1 MKPKKSRA
9 ASVDGLNQPIRSG
22 TFSGTSSRRTSQQSN
37 QSDFRTGMSNAGSD
51 RTSNGPTYGEFQMMN
66 NSSTTSGV
74 VSPTSGDNF
83 RSGEEDE
90 PTNQESTP
98 KKLPPLDSGPIF
110 TRNRPGFQRSSSL
123 QRFGSENSLGNR
135 YVSFHD
141 VIMTS
146 SVADTDATFK
156 NRFDQVGDMGRY
168 SYRPGPIGW
177 KASNY

>member
-1 MKPKKSRA
+1 MKPQKSRA

-51 RTSNGPTYGEFQMMN
+51 RTSNGPNLGEFQMMN

-135 YVSFHD
+135 YVSFE
-141 VIMTS
+141 IITS
-146 SVADTDATFK
+146 L
-156 NRFDQVGDMGRY
+156 
-168 SYRPGPIGW
+168 
-177 KASNY
+177 

>member
-51 RTSNGPTYGEFQMMN
+51 RTSNGPNFGEFQMMN

-90 PTNQESTP
+90 PSNQEV

-135 YVSFHD
+135 YVSFYKRRDYD
-141 VIMTS
+141 VTMTS
-146 SVADTDATFK
+146 FFTQMTSFSESI
-156 NRFDQVGDMGRY
+156 RSSWRY
-168 SYRPGPIGW
+168 GKI
-177 KASNY
+177 